1 MMKRVQRQTKRRALN
16 PNSATLVFLWGVVNS
31 PIQNSS
37 EESGGMLSNL
47 VDHHDSEAI
56 CLNRAARNRLD
67 GREMLGRVRSY
78 NRKWWRVSEDIRDL

>member
-1 MMKRVQRQTKRRALN
+1 MKRVQRQTKIRAFN

-47 VDHHDSEAI
+47 VDNLDSKAI
-56 CLNRAARNRLD
+56 CLNHAARNRL
-67 GREMLGRVRSY
+67 
-78 NRKWWRVSEDIRDL
+78 N